1 MTNILRT
8 PSQNTK
14 DKITLWL
21 NHLLVLY
28 AFLIPIH
35 NGAKSSLFFTI
46 LALFIYRR
54 DYWFYLKGAF
64 SNRIVQ
70 AFLIFYALH
79 AIGMLYT
86 DNIDYGKDH
95 MDKIK
100 YLLFPLIFLSFLD
113 IRFAA
118 RILIAFIFGMF
129 IAEVFSYLIH
139 YQVLPY
145 EFSIGKYEI
154 WETQPYSPA
163 PFMAH
168 SDHGVGISIVVG
180 LCLYYLLNFKNEEK
194 YKKIFAFIVLL
205 TSLSNMSF
213 IASRTGYLT
222 LLSAIFI
229 VILLTYRKNI
239 KLLISSIFL
248 VFVFCLSLYNFS
260 DTVNQRVEVAIE
272 NFQEALESKQYYQN
286 GSTAQRIGLTIYGYE
301 VFKDSPIWGVGT
313 GDHMDL
319 LREKIP
325 KGQAGLNK
333 IAKPHNVYI
342 QILMQHGL
350 LGALLFIYLI
360 YSILGYKDTSAIK
373 KDVIT
378 IITVTTLVFMAGGLL
393 YGTFELPLI
402 VVLISAMIAN
412 KEQTITFNN
421 FDKKVFF
428 KYSTFVILFLIIGI
442 TR

>member
-1 MTNILRT
+1 MTNILRA

-35 NGAKSSLFFTI
+35 NGAKSSLFFTM
-46 LALFIYRR
+46 LALFLYRR
-54 DYWFYLKGAF
+54 DYWFYLKVAF

-154 WETQPYSPA
+154 WETFAYSPA

-194 YKKIFAFIVLL
+194 YKKIFAIVLL
-205 TSLSNMSF
+205 LISLLNISF

-222 LLSAIFI
+222 LLAAIFI
-229 VILLTYRKNI
+229 VVLLTYKNNV
-239 KLLISSIFL
+239 KLLLSSVIL
-248 VFVFCLSLYNFS
+248 VFVSCLSLYIFS
-260 DTVNQRVEVAIE
+260 DTVNQRVNIAILSFE
-272 NFQEALESKQYYQN
+272 KAMINDNYTG
-286 GSTAQRIGLTIYGYE
+286 GSTAQRLGLTIYGYE

-319 LREKIP
+319 LRAKIP
-325 KGQAGLNK
+325 ENQDRLKE

-428 KYSTFVILFLIIGI
+428 KYTAFVILFLIIGI

>member
-35 NGAKSSLFFTI
+35 NGAKSSLFFTM

-113 IRFAA
+113 MRFAA

-139 YQVLPY
+139 YKALPY

-180 LCLYYLLNFKNEEK
+180 LSLYYLLNFKNVEK

-205 TSLSNMSF
+205 ISLLNMSF

-239 KLLISSIFL
+239 KLLFSSIFL
-248 VFVFCLSLYNFS
+248 VFVSCLCLYNFS
-260 DTVNQRVEVAIE
+260 DTVNQRIDRTIVNFNKTIE
-272 NFQEALESKQYYQN
+272 KETYNI
-286 GSTAQRIGLTIYGYE
+286 GSTGQRIGLLIYGFE
-301 VFKDSPIWGVGT
+301 VFKENPIFGVGT
-313 GDHMDL
+313 GDHMDS
-319 LREKIP
+319 LREKISYEQR
-325 KGQAGLNK
+325 KLRE

-342 QILMQHGL
+342 QILMQHGI
-350 LGALLFIYLI
+350 LGALFFIYLI
-360 YSILGYKDTSAIK
+360 YSILSYKNTSSIK
-373 KDVIT
+373 KDVIA
-378 IITVTTLVFMAGGLL
+378 IITITTLVFMAGGLL

-428 KYSTFVILFLIIGI
+428 KYTAFVILFLIIGI

>member
-1 MTNILRT
+1 MTNILRA

-35 NGAKSSLFFTI
+35 NGAKSSLFFTM
-46 LALFIYRR
+46 LALFLYRR
-54 DYWFYLKGAF
+54 DYWFYLKVAL

-129 IAEVFSYLIH
+129 IAEAFSYLIH

-248 VFVFCLSLYNFS
+248 VFVSCLSLYNFS

-301 VFKDSPIWGVGT
+301 VFKDSPIFGVGT
-313 GDHMDL
+313 GDHMDI

-325 KGQAGLNK
+325 EEEVGLKK

-342 QILMQHGL
+342 QILMQHGI

-360 YSILGYKDTSAIK
+360 YSILSYKGTSAIK

-412 KEQTITFNN
+412 KEQNITFKNLI
-421 FDKKVFF
+421 KKYF
-428 KYSTFVILFLIIGI
+428 
-442 TR
+442 

>member
-1 MTNILRT
+1 MTNILRA

-35 NGAKSSLFFTI
+35 NGAKSSLFFTM

-54 DYWFYLKGAF
+54 DYWFYLKEAF

-70 AFLIFYALH
+70 AFLIFYTLH
-79 AIGMLYT
+79 AIGMIYT

-129 IAEVFSYLIH
+129 ISEVFSYLIH
-139 YQVLPY
+139 YQALPY
-145 EFSIGKYEI
+145 ELSIGKYEI
-154 WETQPYSPA
+154 WETKAYSPA

-180 LCLYYLLNFKNEEK
+180 LCLYYLLNFKEEK
-194 YKKIFAFIVLL
+194 YKRVLAFIVLL
-205 TSLSNMSF
+205 ISLLNMSF
-213 IASRTGYLT
+213 IASRTGYMT
-222 LLSAIFI
+222 LVVVIFI
-229 VILLTYRKNI
+229 TIVITYRENI
-239 KLLISSIFL
+239 KLLLSSIIL
-248 VFVFCLSLYNFS
+248 VLIVGFSLYNFS
-260 DTVNQRVEVAIE
+260 NTINKRINKAINNFEKAIE
-272 NFQEALESKQYYQN
+272 NKKYYEN

-301 VFKDSPIWGVGT
+301 VFKDSPIFGVGT

-319 LREKIP
+319 LRAKIP
-325 KGQAGLNK
+325 DEEEMLKV

-360 YSILGYKDTSAIK
+360 YSILSYKGTSVIK
-373 KDVIT
+373 KDVI
-378 IITVTTLVFMAGGLL
+378 IILTVTTLVFMLGGLL

-412 KEQTITFNN
+412 KEQNITFNN
-421 FDKKVFF
+421 FDKKIFL
-428 KYSTFVILFLIIGI
+428 KYSAFVILFLIIGI